1 MSCSGDAFV
10 TFRNGKIIV
19 IGVEPTGRINIF
31 EANAKLEPT
40 RAPESYYECNPC
52 RKRKMSL
59 LQDAFDRAD
68 ERRLKK
74 LVAQGRISS
83 AEAQVLLQKARSG
96 RKGP

>member
-1 MSCSGDAFV
+1 M
-10 TFRNGKIIV
+10 I
-19 IGVEPTGRINIF
+19 
-31 EANAKLEPT
+31 
-40 RAPESYYECNPC
+40 
-52 RKRKMSL
+52 L

-83 AEAQVLLQKARSG
+83 TEAELLLQKARSA